1 METRTINL
9 DLDVYEKLLAVQR
22 PGETLSEVIRRTAFE
37 PEPYT
42 GAAILEY
49 YRKGGSGASEEYLA
63 SVEEAIK
70 HDPPP
75 DDPWA

>member
-1 METRTINL
+1 MEMRTISVE
-9 DLDVYEKLLAVQR
+9 LDVYEKLLSAQK
-22 PGETLSEVIRRTAFE
+22 PGESLSEVIRRTSFD

-49 YRKGGSGASEEYLA
+49 YRKGGSGATEEYLS
-63 SVEEAIK
+63 SVEEALK
-70 HDPPP
+70 HDQPP